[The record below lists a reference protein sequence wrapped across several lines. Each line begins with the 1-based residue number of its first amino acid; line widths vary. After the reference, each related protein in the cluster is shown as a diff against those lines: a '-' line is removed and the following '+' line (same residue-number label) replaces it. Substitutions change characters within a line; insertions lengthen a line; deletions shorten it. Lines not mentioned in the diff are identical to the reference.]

1 MTQEPRQPT
10 RSTRGID
17 VIYDPGEEDWEDEE
31 DMRPRHSRRDQMRIA
46 KKNPLKGIDC
56 AG

>member
-1 MTQEPRQPT
+1 MRRGRRNRPPA
-10 RSTRGID
+10 RGID
-17 VIYDPGEEDWEDEE
+17 IIYDPGEEDWED
-31 DMRPRHSRRDQMRIA
+31 DQDRRPKHSRRDQMRIA